1 MDFEP
6 SPRSFLMGALANII
20 IQTVLVSQTLI
31 YFRALKRDS
40 RWTRIFV
47 AYVFCLELGN
57 TALDVV
63 MYAPLLLVYGL
74 SFDALPPASVTQPL
88 CAILVG
94 VPIQLYFAWRVRFI
108 TGSNIPSAIIALF
121 ACGAVGGAVWTTL
134 NIPTRNPSEL
144 AAMWLAASVLTDASI
159 ASSLAIASVKRIQDN
174 TVRGSPGRS
183 MDSVAS
189 GIKQTCTL
197 MAILGT
203 LNTLAFLLSHDE
215 QIYFVWNLPLSK
227 IYATGLMFVLNS
239 RVSEP
244 GDKKNTF

>member
-40 RWTRIFV
+40 LWTRIFV
-47 AYVFCLELGN
+47 AYVFFLELGN

-63 MYAPLLLVYGL
+63 VYAPLLLVYGL

-108 TGSNIPSAIIALF
+108 TGSNIPCAIIALF
-121 ACGAVGGAVWTTL
+121 ACGTVVIGGAVWTTL
-134 NIPTRNPSEL
+134 NIPTRNPSES

-159 ASSLAIASVKRIQDN
+159 ASSLEIASVKRIQDN
-174 TVRGSPGRS
+174 MVRGSPGRS

-197 MAILGT
+197 TAILG
-203 LNTLAFLLSHDE
+203 TLAFLLSHDE
-215 QIYFVWNLPLSK
+215 QIYFAWNLPLSK

-239 RVSEP
+239 RVPDP
-244 GDKKNTF
+244 GDRKTHS